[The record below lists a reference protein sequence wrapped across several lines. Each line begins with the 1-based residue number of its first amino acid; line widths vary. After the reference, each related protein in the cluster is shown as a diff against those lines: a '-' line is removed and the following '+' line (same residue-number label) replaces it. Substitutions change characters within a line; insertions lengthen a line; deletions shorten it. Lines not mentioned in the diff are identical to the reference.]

1 MKQLREQAI
10 RFNYLVN
17 SIKNRGIKK
26 KELANYLELPA
37 PVFSSLSKT
46 VVPKIIEIAPDLPAE
61 KQEMHVKQA
70 FTMVNNLSQSKIV
83 SKMELF
89 VRKLEELD
97 ARNVESSNRTSY
109 FTGLRNQATY
119 SFDRIKKYYEGIYA
133 MYYLSSDKYCIKKDS
148 FMIRCNS
155 VEKIAEVYKGNNHS
169 SVHYNGIA
177 LINNSHTLTV
187 QMIESDD
194 KPEEFL
200 MMHLSLPFARE
211 LNFLRGMFSCLNF
224 ARQPIA
230 RKTVLI
236 KTDKNPNKLTY
247 EEIVPEFFPEKGDLN
262 LSEIED
268 YLLSD
273 KAYIECR
280 SVSNPDF
287 SLHDLIKELND

>member
-1 MKQLREQAI
+1 MKQIRDQAV
-10 RFNYLVN
+10 RFHYLVN
-17 SIKNRGIKK
+17 SIKNRGFKK

-46 VVPKIIEIAPDLPAE
+46 VVPKIIEIEPGLPTE
-61 KQEMHVKQA
+61 KLKDELNHV
-70 FTMVNNLSQSKIV
+70 FSMVNNLSQSKIV

-89 VRKLEELD
+89 VNKLEELYLRD
-97 ARNVESSNRTSY
+97 ANSSKSASY
-109 FTGLRNQATY
+109 FTGLRNQAEY
-119 SFDRIKKYYEGIYA
+119 SFDRIKKYYEGVYI

-155 VEKIAEVYKGNNHS
+155 VEKIAEVYKGNKHS
-169 SVHYNGIA
+169 SVCYNGLAI
-177 LINNSHTLTV
+177 INNSHTLTI
-187 QMIESDD
+187 QMTEMDD

-211 LNFLRGMFSCLNF
+211 LKFLRGIFSCLNF

-236 KTDKNPNKLTY
+236 KTDIKPDHITY
-247 EEIVPEFFPEKGDLN
+247 DEIVSEYYPKKGDLN
-262 LSEIED
+262 IPEIEQ

-273 KAYIECR
+273 KSYIECR
-280 SVSNPDF
+280 TVPNPGF
-287 SLHDLIKELND
+287 GLNDLLKELNI